1 MPALQQALAVGRNLN
16 ETLFNLKYLFFIL
29 FSLSLFNCSNSRKEQ
44 PEKII
49 TITKYD
55 IVNDSS
61 KIISILNKIQQKHKS
76 NIDYRD
82 FVGKLLSITFSNNS
96 HGNIYLLKPLHLDD
110 SKAMFK
116 NFTASIH
123 LLQVSDD
130 SLKWQNIFN
139 RQPVDTYDAEYDT
152 MKSKSTI
159 TKLAYIDN
167 NQKSKYLKLLL
178 EYRSDSS
185 YFNDTIQI
193 VTFK

>member
-1 MPALQQALAVGRNLN
+1 M
-16 ETLFNLKYLFFIL
+16 KYLFFIL
-29 FSLSLFNCSNSRKEQ
+29 FTLSLINCSNGRKEQ

-49 TITKYD
+49 TITKYE

-61 KIISILNKIQQKHKS
+61 EIISILKKIQQKHES
-76 NIDYRD
+76 NIDYRH

-96 HGNIYLLKPLHLDD
+96 HENIYFLKPLHFDD

-130 SLKWQNIFN
+130 SLKWRNIFY

-152 MKSKSTI
+152 MKPKSTI
-159 TKLAYIDN
+159 TRFAYIDYD
-167 NQKSKYLKLLL
+167 QKNKYLKLLV

-193 VTFK
+193 VNRK